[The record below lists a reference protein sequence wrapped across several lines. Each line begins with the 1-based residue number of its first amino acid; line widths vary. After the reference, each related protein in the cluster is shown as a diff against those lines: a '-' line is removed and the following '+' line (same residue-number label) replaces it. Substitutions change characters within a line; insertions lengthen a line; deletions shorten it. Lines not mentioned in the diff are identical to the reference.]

1 MNSKSWYKILY
12 IFSIIIFILSLIFF
26 IYSVANKKYS
36 SKLILENEKIK
47 NDINLIENKSKVIE
61 EDIDSLEIEFNLKSQ
76 EFYEK
81 YGYQFDSNKSD
92 EIRRLIE
99 EYQDKNKILISEIKE
114 SLKAYGAYFESN
126 IYEKEGY
133 EKSIND
139 FLELA
144 NEDNLE
150 KHRDIYDELE
160 IENYIEKSSGFSKNI
175 LVKNKDSKE
184 LKVLLFYASI
194 YSSNINSF
202 LNGEKS
208 SLSDVYADLN
218 NLLNIYTEM
227 EKKGYNT
234 GNLSAE
240 NLIYL
245 KNNLEEKISS
255 YYKNLGILKTLE
267 NGDKNEEIN

>member
-1 MNSKSWYKILY
+1 M
-12 IFSIIIFILSLIFF
+12 
-26 IYSVANKKYS
+26 
-36 SKLILENEKIK
+36 
-47 NDINLIENKSKVIE
+47 
-61 EDIDSLEIEFNLKSQ
+61 
-76 EFYEK
+76 
-81 YGYQFDSNKSD
+81 
-92 EIRRLIE
+92 
-99 EYQDKNKILISEIKE
+99 
-114 SLKAYGAYFESN
+114 
-126 IYEKEGY
+126 
-133 EKSIND
+133 
-139 FLELA
+139 
-144 NEDNLE
+144 
-150 KHRDIYDELE
+150 
-160 IENYIEKSSGFSKNI
+160 
-175 LVKNKDSKE
+175 
-184 LKVLLFYASI
+184 LFYASI

-218 NLLNIYTEM
+218 NLLNIYTEI